1 MSLREKLKTTDLVL
15 LILLVI
21 AVIGLGSIVLSTKP
35 AEVPDRSEM
44 ILYDSPVTTMVET
57 SGFCSSCGKEAYGF
71 NRQIVC
77 NNQNCDLYG
86 LAVDIQHEN

>member
-1 MSLREKLKTTDLVL
+1 MSLREKLKTSDLVL

-21 AVIGLGSIVLSTKP
+21 SIIGLGSIVPSTKP
-35 AEVPDRSEM
+35 AEIPHQSAVV
-44 ILYDSPVTTMVET
+44 LYDSSVTGMVET
-57 SGFCSSCGKEAYGF
+57 SGYCSSCGKEAYGF

-86 LAVDIQHEN
+86 LAVDIQHED